1 MQRPQGKAVSFKTEM
16 VYWRQGNLK
25 YCFIL
30 EYNCLLKERKAG
42 NLILSKTQMDYLI
55 QERQLIAVS
64 FEMGLQTGVTNF
76 F

>member
-16 VYWRQGNLK
+16 VYGRQGNLE

-30 EYNCLLKERKAG
+30 EYNSLLKERKAG
-42 NLILSKTQMDYLI
+42 KLILFKTQMDYLI
-55 QERQLIAVS
+55 QERQLMAVS
-64 FEMGLQTGVTNF
+64 FETGLQAGVTNF